1 MGRFFS
7 IDSGFYR
14 FMTKLADFGLI
25 TIFTIVCSIPVITIG
40 PALTALF
47 YVALKL
53 VRDEEGY
60 IFRSYFKAFKN
71 NFIQGFFAEI
81 VVVVTGW
88 FMYLFMEVVYRWTMA
103 GGGWFLKVVYFLQLG
118 VCVVLIAGA
127 VYLFP
132 LISRFKNK
140 LFLQLKNAILM
151 AVRHVPQTIILLVV
165 DTLLILS
172 TIDYP
177 ALWIFDVG
185 LIAFANSF
193 VLASVFK
200 LYMPKE
206 EADTDEVE
214 DEGGESD
221 EEVAGLTGDMAP
233 QNNTDNE

>member
-25 TIFTIVCSIPVITIG
+25 TIFTIVCSIPIITIG

-60 IFRSYFKAFKN
+60 IFRSYFKAFKD

-81 VVVVTGW
+81 VVAVTGW

-103 GGGWFLKVVYFLQLG
+103 GGGWFLRIVYFLQLG
-118 VCVVLIAGA
+118 VCVVLISGV

-140 LFLQLKNAILM
+140 LIFQVKNAILM
-151 AVRHVPQTIILLVV
+151 AVRHIPQTIILLVV
-165 DTLLILS
+165 DTLLIIC
-172 TIDYP
+172 TVDYP

-206 EADTDEVE
+206 ESDTDEVD
-214 DEGGESD
+214 DEGSESD
-221 EEVAGLTGDMAP
+221 GMVDGLTGDAVS
-233 QNNTDNE
+233 QDDTDNE

>member
-14 FMTKLADFGLI
+14 FMTKVADFGLI
-25 TIFTIVCSIPVITIG
+25 TIFTIVCSIPLITIG
-40 PALTALF
+40 PALTAMF

-60 IFRSYFKAFKN
+60 IFRSYFKAFKD
-71 NFIQGFFAEI
+71 NFIQSFLAEMVI
-81 VVVVTGW
+81 LVAGW
-88 FMYLFMEVVYRWTMA
+88 FMYLFMEVVYRWAMD

-118 VCVVLIAGA
+118 VCVVLIAG
-127 VYLFP
+127 VIYLFP

-140 LFLQLKNAILM
+140 LIFQIKNAILM
-151 AVRHVPQTIILLVV
+151 AVKHVPQTIILLVV
-165 DTLLILS
+165 DFLLIMY
-172 TIDYP
+172 TRNYP
-177 ALWIFDVG
+177 VLWLFDVG

-206 EADTDEVE
+206 ESETEESPESEESVTGITEDTASEHD
-214 DEGGESD
+214 
-221 EEVAGLTGDMAP
+221 
-233 QNNTDNE
+233 TDNE